1 MYPPQMILRRAAIL
15 LSAVSVAALGAAF
28 YLVPTLIAKQAS
40 VSAGLYAGLHWR
52 SVGPFRSGRVDAV
65 SGVPGRPN
73 EFYAGSVG
81 GGLWKTR
88 NAGRVWKPVFD
99 GQPVSSIGAV
109 AVAQTNP
116 DIIYV
121 GTGESTLRD
130 SVSYGNGVYKSVD
143 GAKTWTHIGLDDTQH
158 IGRVAIDP
166 KNPDVVFVAAIGHFY
181 GPSQDRGVFRTKDGG
196 KTWQKV
202 LFTNADTGAIDVVID
217 PVNPLVVYAGL
228 WNTKR
233 PAWYTYAPSNGPGGG
248 LYKSVDGGT
257 TWKPMTTGLPTEG
270 FGHSGLAIAP
280 SNTKRVYAVIDA
292 KEGGLY
298 RSDDAGLTWKKMNSD
313 QRVWGRGW
321 YFEKVVVD
329 PKNPDLVYV
338 PNVGVQRSKDGGV
351 TFSNWAMRGSPGGD
365 DYHQMWIS
373 PSDSNI
379 AVVASDQG
387 VIVTLNASDEIPDF
401 SSWLNQSIAQI
412 YRVAAD
418 YHFPY
423 WLTGAQQDSGAV
435 RVRTRGPGQSLN
447 FRDWEP
453 TCAGGESGYTAPDP
467 LRPDIL
473 FGGTVSWCNTL
484 TGETG
489 QVSPERNMS
498 EPARHA
504 WTQPLVFS
512 QADPHALY
520 FANQFVFKT
529 TDGGQ
534 NWAQISA
541 DLTRE
546 DPGVPPLLDAAAAA
560 DKAANA
566 GKRLGV
572 VYTLAP
578 SPVLKPM
585 LWAGTDDG
593 YVHVTMDDGKT
604 WTNVTPTGMSAWT
617 KVTMLEAS
625 HTNYLE
631 AYAAADRHQLEDFA
645 PHFYRTRDGGKTWQA
660 ITTGLPAEGY
670 AHTIKEDPKR
680 PGLLFAGTER
690 AVFVSF
696 DDGDHWQ
703 SLQLNL
709 PVTSMR
715 DIAIKDN
722 DLIVA
727 THGRGFWVVDDIS
740 ALRQI
745 TDKVAGADA
754 YLFKPADAIAMPA
767 GTDNGTPVQK
777 DEALAENAP
786 YGAVIDYFLKTAAT
800 GPVTVE
806 VLDGAGQVIRQ
817 YTSAATPATETP
829 QTITSLWRT
838 AVEPL
843 ATAAGQHRL
852 VWDLRAVTPAPAGAA
867 GAAGRGGRAGGG
879 GGGRG
884 GGSAMVTGAYTVKLT
899 VNGQSYS
906 QPLVVRPDPR
916 K

>member
-1 MYPPQMILRRAAIL
+1 MNLRRAAVL
-15 LSAVSVAALGAAF
+15 TSALSIAALGAAF
-28 YLVPTLIAKQAS
+28 YLVPTLTAKQAS
-40 VSAGLYAGLHWR
+40 VSPSLYGGLHWR

-99 GQPVSSIGAV
+99 GQPVSSIGAL

-158 IGRVAIDP
+158 IGRVAVDP
-166 KNPDVVFVAAIGHFY
+166 KNPEVVFVAAIGHFY

-202 LFTNADTGAIDVVID
+202 LFINADLGAVDVVID
-217 PVNPLVVYAGL
+217 PVNPLVVYASL

-248 LYKSVDGGT
+248 LYKSVDGGN
-257 TWKPMTTGLPTEG
+257 TWKPMTSGLPTEG
-270 FGHSGLAIAP
+270 FGRSGLAIAP

-817 YTSAATPATETP
+817 YTSAATPANETP

-843 ATAAGQHRL
+843 ATTAGQHRL

-867 GAAGRGGRAGGG
+867 GAAGRGGRAGGGGG